1 MDRKL
6 LAQFLIGF
14 FRLNPKPTDAQ
25 FHALASAINVD
36 KEELEAVSY
45 EMLAD
50 EMKTKPVQ
58 SKTKQTAGNSEPS
71 ENKLSEQQQVLDGDY
86 DPMVTS
92 PDDLLLND
100 GAPEGTS
107 NIQEMQDT
115 LYDDGVGADDSGVG
129 INSDKDQMISDGAP
143 PVNLKASVRL
153 AGK

>member
-1 MDRKL
+1 MNRKL

-25 FHALASAINVD
+25 FHALASAINID
-36 KEELEAVSY
+36 KEELEALSY
-45 EMLAD
+45 EMLAQ
-50 EMKTKPVQ
+50 ET
-58 SKTKQTAGNSEPS
+58 NSEPAMQQAGNAAPS
-71 ENKLSEQQQVLDGDY
+71 EKKLSQQQQVLDGDY
-86 DPMVTS
+86 DPTVTS

-107 NIQEMQDT
+107 NIQQMQDT

-143 PVNLKASVRL
+143 PVNLKAAVRL
-153 AGK
+153 GGV